1 LAFASAGDGTLTV
14 AAQTGGK
21 WDVAQTVKTPSGART
36 MGIDAE
42 THRLFLPTAEMEP
55 AAAGARPRPKP
66 DTFMIV
72 VVGQQ

>member
-1 LAFASAGDGTLTV
+1 
-14 AAQTGGK
+14 
-21 WDVAQTVKTPSGART
+21 
-36 MGIDAE
+36 MGMNAE
-42 THRLFLPTAEMEP
+42 THRLYLPTAEMEP